1 MSDDTLIGGAEEEAA
16 PNLLDDAGN
25 EPATPEAPAPETPDS
40 PGDGKGEELWEAGDI
55 GLPDGFEEMDSE
67 ALEMFVPVAKQLNLS
82 KDQAQ
87 QVINVHAEV
96 MHKAGEFI
104 EQEVQAQFKEW
115 ANESMKDSEV
125 GGAKLQQ
132 NVAYAKTAID
142 QFGSTELKDILN
154 MSGLGNNVEV
164 IRMLSK
170 VGEAISNDRF
180 IQGKSTDGQ
189 PTDPAKILFPDMG

>member
-25 EPATPEAPAPETPDS
+25 EPATPEAPTPETPDS

-55 GLPDGFEEMDSE
+55 GLPDGFEEMDE
-67 ALEMFVPVAKQLNLS
+67 DALGMFIPVAKQLNLS
-82 KDQAQ
+82 KEQAQ

-104 EQEVQAQFKEW
+104 EQETQAMFKEW
-115 ANESMKDSEV
+115 ANESMKDSEI

-142 QFGSTELKDILN
+142 QFGTSELKELLN
-154 MSGLGNNVEV
+154 ATGLGNNPEM
-164 IRMLSK
+164 IRLLSK
-170 VGEAISNDRF
+170 VGEAVSNDRF